1 MFVYELALKDGRVY
15 VGHTKDIV
23 RRFKEHKE
31 GVGSA
36 WASLWPPIGISKLE
50 ETTGMDFK
58 ELSWTLQAMTD
69 HGIDKVRGGP
79 FTRTELQT
87 DDIKTIIKLMKSNA
101 FPASIAIKEGDEK
114 YFVSEPTEV
123 SHSAKG
129 KAWSAIEDDNLI
141 KELSGG
147 KDVVEI
153 AKIHGRSEGSILAR
167 RNKHILGSESNA
179 NEIAAKLS
187 MSLQEVTSVLGKRP
201 REEMK

>member
-1 MFVYELALKDGRVY
+1 MFVYELVLKDGRVY

-23 RRFKEHKE
+23 RRFKEHKD

-36 WASLWPPIGISKLE
+36 WASLWPPIGISKIE
-50 ETTGMDFK
+50 ETTGFDFK
-58 ELSWTLQAMTD
+58 ELAWTLQAMAE

-87 DDIKTIIKLMKSNA
+87 DDVKTIIKLMKSNA
-101 FPASIAIKEGDEK
+101 FPASVPIKECDEK
-114 YFVSEPTEV
+114 YFVSEPIEQ
-123 SHSAKG
+123 HSAKG
-129 KAWSAIEDDNLI
+129 KAWSAIEDDNLL
-141 KELSGG
+141 KELSDG
-147 KDVVEI
+147 KDVIEI

-179 NEIAAKLS
+179 ADIAAKLS

-201 REEMK
+201 REEMR